1 MNRDKIEDIILT
13 MAEIVMENRELRER
27 VAYLE
32 ETDKRHRQWLADI
45 CKQSD
50 DSVKNIVNM
59 LITPSN
65 VTEITSMYIRQ
76 DN

>member
-1 MNRDKIEDIILT
+1 MNRDKVEDIILT

-27 VAYLE
+27 IVYLE
-32 ETDKRHRQWLADI
+32 ETDKWHRQWLADI

>member
-1 MNRDKIEDIILT
+1 MNRDKVEDIILT
-13 MAEIVMENRELRER
+13 MAEIVMENREIREQ

-32 ETDKRHRQWLADI
+32 ETYKWHRQQLAEI

-50 DSVKNIVNM
+50 DSVKNIIGM
-59 LITPSN
+59 LFTPTPTPT
-65 VTEITSMYIRQ
+65 VTAMYIGK